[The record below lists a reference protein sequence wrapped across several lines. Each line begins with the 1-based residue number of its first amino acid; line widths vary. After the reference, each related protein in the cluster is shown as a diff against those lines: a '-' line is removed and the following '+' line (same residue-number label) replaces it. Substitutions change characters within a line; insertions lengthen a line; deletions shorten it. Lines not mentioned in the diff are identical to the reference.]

1 MAIELKS
8 TTIAM
13 LAFWVAIYFVF
24 VGAYIAEYEPDTPD
38 AQRYT
43 LVVDTPAA
51 GLNETSPTAPA
62 QRQPSTAYL
71 IGPLIDVLYGIYDAI
86 VAGWQYLVSAFSYL
100 ASLFSF
106 MGRILSFD
114 VPGIPES
121 MAGVMNV
128 VRPII
133 SASVVIPVVLI
144 LYTFIRD
151 IINLIKPF
159 GGG

>member
-1 MAIELKS
+1 
-8 TTIAM
+8 
-13 LAFWVAIYFVF
+13 VAIYFVF
-24 VGAYIAEYEPDTPD
+24 VGAYIAEYEPDNPD
-38 AQRYT
+38 AQKYT
-43 LVVDTPAA
+43 VMADTPAG
-51 GLNETSPTAPA
+51 GLNTTSPVAPV
-62 QRQPSTAYL
+62 QRQPSTAWL

-86 VAGWQYLVSAFSYL
+86 VAGWQYLVSAFSYV
-100 ASLFSF
+100 AALFGF

-121 MAGVMNV
+121 MVRVMNV

-133 SASVVIPVVLI
+133 SVSVTIPIVLI
-144 LYTFIRD
+144 LYTLIRD